1 MLGNWLSCRPLNRQ
15 QKIQKNWLCCTV
27 CTQYIVYSVLYTL
40 VFCVADHGICIIWYW
55 YTVHTVQYSKILIQD
70 LLWILHTSHFHLG
83 SPKRV
88 YTIKVPSMDFV
99 LFGFFNGFVWSG
111 SVCIN
116 WTRNT
121 AHGDNFTNLCKE
133 VWWSMGSVPASGPP
147 GPGSYLELGPPH
159 SVVWGAADH
168 TVILYK

>member
-15 QKIQKNWLCCTV
+15 KKYKKFASAVQYVHSTQCTV
-27 CTQYIVYSVLYTL
+27 YCTLSFFVLRITGSASFDIDILYI
-40 VFCVADHGICIIWYW
+40 H
-55 YTVHTVQYSKILIQD
+55 YSKILIQD

-121 AHGDNFTNLCKE
+121 AHGDNYVRRCGGLWVVSLPLGRLARVRISARGLPT
-133 VWWSMGSVPASGPP
+133 VWSEGRQIT
-147 GPGSYLELGPPH
+147 L
-159 SVVWGAADH
+159 
-168 TVILYK
+168 